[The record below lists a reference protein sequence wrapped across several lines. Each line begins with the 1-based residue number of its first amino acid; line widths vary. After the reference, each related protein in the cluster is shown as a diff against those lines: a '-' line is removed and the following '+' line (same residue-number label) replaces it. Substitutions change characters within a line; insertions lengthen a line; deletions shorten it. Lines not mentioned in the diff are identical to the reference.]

1 MLITFKIILSRP
13 IWEIYTIISP
23 SEEYV
28 IILEEG
34 LEAFNFWADEILP
47 GIALLF
53 NIVNAPGLFRFL
65 WTT

>member
-1 MLITFKIILSRP
+1 MDDSV
-13 IWEIYTIISP
+13 SP

-34 LEAFNFWADEILP
+34 LEAFNFWADESLL

-53 NIVNAPGLFRFL
+53 YMGMPLGF
-65 WTT
+65 